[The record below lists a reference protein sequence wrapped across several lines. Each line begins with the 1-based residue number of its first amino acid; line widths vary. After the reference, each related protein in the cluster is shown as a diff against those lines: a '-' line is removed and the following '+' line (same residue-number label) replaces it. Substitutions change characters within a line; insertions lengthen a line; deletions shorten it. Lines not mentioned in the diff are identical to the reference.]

1 MEKKKPTVV
10 DLKDANVVVI
20 APAPASVEL
29 PKDVAD
35 IIRKSAKGDY
45 TYDTTASVTYDGDP
59 ETLEQTMITL
69 LRDADIIARN
79 EINQRLRIDGGGS
92 RE

>member
-1 MEKKKPTVV
+1 MEIESGV
-10 DLKDANVVVI
+10 
-20 APAPASVEL
+20 
-29 PKDVAD
+29 PKSQCHLRIEV
-35 IIRKSAKGDY
+35 RKTAKGDY

-59 ETLEQTMITL
+59 ETLEQTIITL